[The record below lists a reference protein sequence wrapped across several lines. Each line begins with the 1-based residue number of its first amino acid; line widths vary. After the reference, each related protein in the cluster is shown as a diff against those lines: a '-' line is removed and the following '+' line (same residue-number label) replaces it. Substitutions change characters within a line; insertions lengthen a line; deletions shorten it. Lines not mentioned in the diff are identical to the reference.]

1 MTIAGWFL
9 ASRLVIAGLGVVGVA
24 SFATIGPDGR
34 TGSVADTTAA
44 LNPINVWHKWDA
56 LWYEQIAE
64 HGYAYKVGTPA
75 GDSAAAFFP
84 LYPMT
89 VRLVRSVAP
98 SIHFFWI
105 GSLLS
110 NLFALAA
117 LFLLAREF
125 VGDDELSR
133 VLAVVLMS
141 AGSFYLSIPYSESL
155 FLLLVVATMAAA
167 RKGRY
172 ELAGLLAGAAATTRA
187 HGLALLAVPALGCW
201 LDARQP
207 APQRIRRMVV
217 TLALFA
223 IPVVLYLMLLAR
235 DQGAWYALFSRQ
247 EMWDNPSPWPLRAFT
262 GFIEYPRRI
271 TNWLHGAFWLA
282 YAGLLLRYW
291 RKMPIG
297 EAVFCAGVF
306 LISTQQE
313 AFHGTYRYMV
323 PLVPLSLAI
332 SRDNHRVRHWII
344 ALNLVFGVL
353 MLLAFVTRNRLTV

>member
-9 ASRLVIAGLGVVGVA
+9 ASRLVIAALGVVGVA

-34 TGSVADTTAA
+34 TGTVVDTTAA
-44 LNPINVWHKWDA
+44 LDPITVWHKWDA
-56 LWYEQIAE
+56 IWYEQIAE
-64 HGYAYKVGTPA
+64 HGYAYEIGTPR
-75 GDSAAAFFP
+75 GDAAAGFFP

-89 VRLVRSVAP
+89 VRLVRAIAP

-105 GSLLS
+105 ASLLS

-117 LFLLAREF
+117 LFLMAREL
-125 VGDDELSR
+125 VSDDELSR

-155 FLLLVVATMAAA
+155 FLLLVVGTMAAA

-187 HGLALLAVPALGCW
+187 HGLALVAVPVLACW
-201 LDARQP
+201 FDARQTGGKRVTRL
-207 APQRIRRMVV
+207 AV

-235 DQGAWYALFSRQ
+235 DQGTWHALFSRQ
-247 EMWDNPSPWPLRAFT
+247 ELWDNPSPYPLRALT

-271 TNWLHGAFWLA
+271 TNWLHGAFWLL

-291 RKMPIG
+291 RSMPIG
-297 EAVFCAGVF
+297 EAAFCAGVF

-313 AFHGTYRYMV
+313 AFHGTYRYML
-323 PLVPLSLAI
+323 PLVPLTLAI
-332 SRDNHRVRHWII
+332 SRDQHKVRHWII